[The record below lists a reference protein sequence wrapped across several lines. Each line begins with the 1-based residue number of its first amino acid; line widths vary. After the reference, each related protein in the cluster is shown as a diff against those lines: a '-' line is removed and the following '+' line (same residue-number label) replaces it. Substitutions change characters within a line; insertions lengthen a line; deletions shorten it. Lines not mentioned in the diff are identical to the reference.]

1 MWCLQIVQS
10 INMPVFLHPVA
21 VAHTPFK
28 EKFAI
33 PRQPLLAPAAK
44 GRIQLLPP
52 YDQPEA
58 LQGLEQ
64 VSHVWLIFQFHKALP
79 SQDSE
84 PSLRVRPPR
93 LGGNKKIGVFASRS
107 THRPNSLGQSLVKL
121 ESIEG
126 SCLRVSGL
134 DLLDGTPIIDI
145 KPYVPYADSLPE
157 AVNHIAEQAPAF
169 ISILWSEQALQ
180 QAQVHAQRLG
190 DDVQG
195 LIQQCLQQDPKPA
208 YQKPTPDRCYGVKL
222 WDLNVQWHYPEA
234 GVIKVLSVQQLAG

>member
-1 MWCLQIVQS
+1 MTIELQ
-10 INMPVFLHPVA
+10 PVA
-21 VAHTPFK
+21 IAHSPFK

-44 GRIQLLPP
+44 GRIELLSP

-64 VSHVWLIFQFHKALP
+64 VSHVWLVFQFHQALP
-79 SQDSE
+79 RNGDK

-121 ESIEG
+121 EAIEG
-126 SCLRVSGL
+126 SCLLVSGL
-134 DLLDGTPIIDI
+134 DLLDATPIVDI

-157 AVNHIAEQAPAF
+157 AFNHIAEQAPPTLQVDWAPEA
-169 ISILWSEQALQ
+169 LEQALL
-180 QAQVHAQRLG
+180 HTQRLG

-208 YQKPTPDRCYGVKL
+208 YQAPVSERQYGVQL
-222 WDLNVQWHYPEA
+222 WDLNVKWHYPEA
-234 GVIKVLSVQQLAG
+234 DVIRVLAVEPV

>member
-1 MWCLQIVQS
+1 MGIVLQ
-10 INMPVFLHPVA
+10 PVA
-21 VAHTPFK
+21 IAHTLFK

-33 PRQPLLAPAAK
+33 PRQPLLAPSAK
-44 GRIQLLPP
+44 GHIALLPP
-52 YDQPEA
+52 YNQAEA

-64 VSHVWLIFQFHKALP
+64 VSHVWLIFQFHQAQP
-79 SQDSE
+79 SEGDKL
-84 PSLRVRPPR
+84 SLRVRPPR

-121 ESIEG
+121 DAIDDC
-126 SCLRVSGL
+126 CLQVSGL

-157 AVNHIAEQAPAF
+157 AFNHIAEQIPQM
-169 ISILWSEQALQ
+169 IEVVWSDKTLGQAKY
-180 QAQVHAQRLG
+180 HGQRLG

-195 LIQQCLQQDPKPA
+195 VIQQCLQQDPKPA
-208 YQKPTPDRCYGVKL
+208 YQRPVPDRTYGVRL

-234 GVIKVLSVQQLAG
+234 GVIKVLSIALAAE

>member
-1 MWCLQIVQS
+1 MTISLQ
-10 INMPVFLHPVA
+10 PVA

-52 YDQPEA
+52 FDSPEA

-64 VSHVWLIFQFHKALP
+64 VSHVWLIFQFHQALP
-79 SQDSE
+79 KAGE
-84 PSLRVRPPR
+84 APNLRVRPPR

-121 ESIEG
+121 DGLQG
-126 SCLRVSGL
+126 SSLLVSGV
-134 DLLDGTPIIDI
+134 DLLDGTPVIDI
-145 KPYVPYADSLPE
+145 KPYVPYADSLPK
-157 AVNHIAEQAPAF
+157 AVNLIAEHAPELLVVEWGDDAFAQAA
-169 ISILWSEQALQ
+169 A
-180 QAQVHAQRLG
+180 HTQRLG
-190 DDVQG
+190 DDVQA

-208 YQKPTPDRCYGVKL
+208 YQVPESERKYGVKL
-222 WDLNVQWHYPEA
+222 WDLNVQWHYPVA
-234 GVIKVLSVQQLAG
+234 GVIRVLAVVPATE

>member
-1 MWCLQIVQS
+1 MTIELQ
-10 INMPVFLHPVA
+10 PVA
-21 VAHTPFK
+21 IAHTPFK

-44 GRIQLLPP
+44 GRIVLLPP

-64 VSHVWLIFQFHKALP
+64 VSHVWLVFQFHQALP
-79 SQDSE
+79 RETDK

-121 ESIEG
+121 EAVEG
-126 SCLRVSGL
+126 SCLQVSGL

-145 KPYVPYADSLPE
+145 KPYVPYADSLPD
-157 AVNHIAEQAPAF
+157 AFNHLAEQAPQA
-169 ISILWSEQALQ
+169 IELVWHVAALEQAQ
-180 QAQVHAQRLG
+180 QHGKRLG

-208 YQKPTPDRCYGVKL
+208 YQKPTPDRHYGVRL
-222 WDLNVQWHYPEA
+222 WDLNVQWHYPEPD
-234 GVIKVLSVQQLAG
+234 VIRVLAIELAEE